1 MPRRSLPSTLPSVAS
16 LLRRGLAMLLALAAL
31 AGLAACTITIAAD
44 PQESVTVT
52 QALAVTSAAETFP
65 GDQPTLSVTLPD
77 DWAQSRPGYEGSVWY
92 RLRFDTTRLHAP
104 LLAAYIERACSNAE
118 VHLNG
123 HLIYSGGRMRDPV
136 TRNCYHSQLVT
147 LPNGLLKALDNRLD
161 VQVAGSPLN
170 RVSARQR
177 AAGLSAVTIG
187 SLPAMRALHEQQ
199 VFWNITVPKIIA
211 VMLVVLGALLLALAW
226 VRRLSYLL
234 YFGLV
239 AIGGALLGM
248 RLWWSDVG
256 LSNVAVEILICVLS
270 APVMVCS
277 VLFLLRYGGLFSTR
291 TVDRLLW
298 VQCLL
303 VPMSFA
309 LGGTNR
315 VFSVST
321 LWYTLFGLQVA
332 AAVAAFLW
340 ASWRVQRR
348 EFWLMSFLLGVL
360 VVLVGTELAIQYRL
374 LDLAQIHVIHFMLPL
389 LFCVVGLRL
398 VQTFAQALRA
408 AEGAKAA
415 LEQRVREVTSE
426 MEHNFALMADQRGE
440 QIAEKERKRIAADL
454 HDDLGAKLLTIV
466 HTSDNERIST
476 LAREA
481 LEEMRLSV
489 RGITG
494 KPVRLSDA
502 LADWRAEV
510 VQRLGQAGIE
520 VDWDSLPD
528 TGDRTLAA
536 RAYVQT
542 TRIVR
547 EAISNMI
554 KHSGASHCNVH
565 CGVDVD
571 DFQLV
576 LQDNGRGIPLELDGK
591 LDRGHGMST
600 MKQRAKQLHGQCLVE
615 SGPGYGTVIR
625 LTLPL

>member
-226 VRRLSYLL
+226 VRRQSYLL

-291 TVDRLLW
+291 QVDRLLW

-315 VFSVST
+315 VFSVAT
-321 LWYTLFGLQVA
+321 LWYTLFGLQIA

-340 ASWRVQRR
+340 ASWRVQRQ

>member
-1 MPRRSLPSTLPSVAS
+1 MPRQPLRSPLPPVPS
-16 LLRRGLAMLLALAAL
+16 LLGHGLVMLLIALLL
-31 AGLAACTITIAAD
+31 AGLAACSDTEAAD
-44 PQESVTVT
+44 SQESVKVT
-52 QALAVTSAAETFP
+52 QALSINSAADIFP
-65 GDQPTLSVTLPD
+65 PDQPALPVTLPD
-77 DWAQSRPGYEGSVWY
+77 DWSQSRPDYEGLVWY

-147 LPNGLLKALDNRLD
+147 LPNGLLKAQDNRLD
-161 VQVAGSPLN
+161 IQVAGYPLP

-199 VFWNITVPKIIA
+199 VFWNITVAKIIS
-211 VMLVVLGALLLALAW
+211 VMLVMLGVLLMALAW
-226 VRRLSYLL
+226 VRRQSYLV
-234 YFGLV
+234 YFGFV
-239 AIGGALLGM
+239 ALGGALLGT
-248 RLWWSDVG
+248 RLWWADVE
-256 LSNVAVEILICVLS
+256 LANVTVERLICIL
-270 APVMVCS
+270 ATPIMVCT
-277 VLFLLRYGGLFSTR
+277 VLFLLRYGGMHHTR
-291 TVDRLLW
+291 PVNRLLW

-309 LGGTNR
+309 LGGADGIFT
-315 VFSVST
+315 VAAG
-321 LWYTLFGLQVA
+321 WYTLFGLQVA
-332 AAVAAFLW
+332 AAVAMFLW
-340 ASWRVQRR
+340 ASWRVQRQ
-348 EFWLMSFLLGVL
+348 EFWLMSFLLGAL
-360 VVLVGTELAIQYRL
+360 VMLVGIELAIQYRV
-374 LDLAQIHVIHFMLPL
+374 LDLANIHVIHFMLPL
-389 LFCVVGLRL
+389 LFCAVGLRL

-408 AEGAKAA
+408 AEGAK
-415 LEQRVREVTSE
+415 LELEHRVREITAE
-426 MEHNFALMADQRGE
+426 MEHNFAVMADQRGE

-520 VDWDSLPD
+520 VDWDLLPD
-528 TGDRTLAA
+528 TGERTLAA

-576 LQDNGRGIPLELDGK
+576 LQDNGKGIPLELDGK

>member
-1 MPRRSLPSTLPSVAS
+1 LRPTTPAVPN
-16 LLRRGLAMLLALAAL
+16 LLRTGFVTLLLALLL
-31 AGLAACTITIAAD
+31 AGLTACSPLVAAD
-44 PQESVTVT
+44 AQESVKVT

-65 GDQPTLSVTLPD
+65 PDQPSISVTLPD
-77 DWAQSRPGYEGSVWY
+77 DWAQSRPGYEGAVWY

-147 LPNGLLKALDNRLD
+147 LPNGLLKAQDNRLD
-161 VQVAGSPLN
+161 VHVAGHALN

-187 SLPAMRALHEQQ
+187 ALPAMRALHDQQ

-211 VMLVVLGALLLALAW
+211 VMLAVLGVLLLALAW
-226 VRRLSYLL
+226 VRRQSYLL
-234 YFGLV
+234 YFGFV
-239 AIGGALLGM
+239 ALGGALLGT
-248 RLWWSDVG
+248 RLWWADVG
-256 LSNVAVEILICVLS
+256 LSNVAVETLICIVATPL
-270 APVMVCS
+270 MVCS
-277 VLFLLRYGGLFSTR
+277 VLFLLRYGGMHHTR
-291 TVDRLLW
+291 LVDRLLW

-309 LGGTNR
+309 LGGANR
-315 VFSVST
+315 VFSLAT
-321 LWYTLFGLQVA
+321 AWYTLFGLQVA
-332 AAVAAFLW
+332 AAVAMFLW
-340 ASWRVQRR
+340 ASWRVQRQ

-360 VVLVGTELAIQYRL
+360 VALVGTELAIQYRL
-374 LDLAQIHVIHFMLPL
+374 LDLANIHVIHFMLPL
-389 LFCVVGLRL
+389 LFCVVGFRL
-398 VQTFAQALRA
+398 VQTFAKALRA
-408 AEGAKAA
+408 AEGAKAE
-415 LEQRVREVTSE
+415 LEQRVHEVTAE
-426 MEHNFALMADQRGE
+426 MEHNFALLADQRGE

-528 TGDRTLAA
+528 TGERTLAA

-547 EAISNMI
+547 EAVSNMI

-565 CGVDVD
+565 CGVDIG

-576 LQDNGRGIPLELDGK
+576 LQDSGRGIPLELDGK